1 MQYLKCY
8 NASNGDSTMNN
19 EQIQIPNNIDKFKKN
34 KFSGDYTA
42 KNMST

>member
-1 MQYLKCY
+1 MQDLRCY
-8 NASNGDSTMNN
+8 NASNGGSTMNN
-19 EQIQIPNNIDKFKKN
+19 EQTQIPNNVDKFKKS